1 MSFYYLSIE
10 TLPKVVQTIDI
21 RNLSLITISLKS
33 LTFLSASNIAKDLK
47 WKKNSA
53 RMIEPF

>member
-10 TLPKVVQTIDI
+10 TLPIVVQTTDI

-47 WKKNSA
+47 
-53 RMIEPF
+53 